1 MYKTTH
7 ERGMG
12 RMSNIYY
19 AKFNVNEDIF
29 KIYKNHKKLSDI
41 LEYVLLNMDSKNSYR
56 DEKTNV
62 KYRFY
67 RISKDFKKILYL
79 AGC

>member
-1 MYKTTH
+1 
-7 ERGMG
+7 
-12 RMSNIYY
+12 MSNIYY

-67 RISKDFKKILYL
+67 RINKDFKKKYYIWLVVENI
-79 AGC
+79 